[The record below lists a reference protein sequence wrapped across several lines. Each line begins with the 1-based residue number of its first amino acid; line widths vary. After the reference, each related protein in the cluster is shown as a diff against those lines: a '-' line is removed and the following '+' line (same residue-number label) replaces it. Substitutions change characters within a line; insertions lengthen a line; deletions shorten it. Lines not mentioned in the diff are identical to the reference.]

1 MSKQYNSKQTQ
12 NCDECWCECKEQ
24 DGQGSCEKCYMWN
37 PSTCDCECNKACKIV
52 KLTNSQLIKIVKH
65 YFYGDMI
72 SIQNLDPQK
81 MKMDKNSY
89 KNNLIYYVEYV
100 TVKDLR
106 NVKIYSVNFLYLII
120 NRTNEPYEDINKNK
134 YLTLVPT
141 DKSKEIIKKSMKKN
155 MDRNKISY

>member
-1 MSKQYNSKQTQ
+1 MSKQYNSKQTW
-12 NCDECWCECKEQ
+12 NCDECWCECKEL

-52 KLTNSQLIKIVKH
+52 KLTNIQLIKIVKH

-72 SIQNLDPQK
+72 SIKNLDPKK

-106 NVKIYSVNFLYLII
+106 NVKINSVNL
-120 NRTNEPYEDINKNK
+120 
-134 YLTLVPT
+134 
-141 DKSKEIIKKSMKKN
+141 
-155 MDRNKISY
+155 